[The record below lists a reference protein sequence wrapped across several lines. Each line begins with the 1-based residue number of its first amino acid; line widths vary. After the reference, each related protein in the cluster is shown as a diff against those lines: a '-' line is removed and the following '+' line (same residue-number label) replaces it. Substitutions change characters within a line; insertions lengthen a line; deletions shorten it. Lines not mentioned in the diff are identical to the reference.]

1 MRDIEQA
8 PGEPGNEW
16 RLMLERLKSNAESIS
31 YTIDMLIE
39 VLAKVESKAHAG
51 KLSEARGRRE
61 RGGGRHGGPRLAA
74 AQYSADGC

>member
-16 RLMLERLKSNAESIS
+16 RVMLDRLKSNAESIS

-51 KLSEARGRRE
+51 KLSEAAADASRGWASWRSAS
-61 RGGGRHGGPRLAA
+61 GGC
-74 AQYSADGC
+74 SI